1 MLLSGFTIL
10 ACWSVVKPV
19 FGVHPFGGTASENIS
34 GIKIMTWNVHLFDL
48 GEWTR
53 DKNAKMKILN
63 LIKEENPDILCL
75 QEFFMEEGGSGE
87 PYTNIIRQLGYP
99 YFKFSEESKMSK
111 HVMNAKALRGEHIL
125 IGHAVFSK
133 YPLQND
139 IRYPLDSSYYN
150 LLSMDVI
157 VDSARIFN
165 LNVTHLASVR
175 FAENDI
181 NYIESLKEKGTQVE
195 INQKSKSIIYRLRN
209 AFSMRAR
216 QANLIDSI
224 KDETDYPIIIC
235 GDFNDVPGSY
245 VYQKVKG
252 DLQDPFV
259 TKGFG
264 FGRTYRNIMPTLR
277 IDYILF
283 DGEHLQPKTYRSPNV
298 NLSDHRPVIVDF
310 SFK

>member
-1 MLLSGFTIL
+1 
-10 ACWSVVKPV
+10 
-19 FGVHPFGGTASENIS
+19 
-34 GIKIMTWNVHLFDL
+34 
-48 GEWTR
+48 
-53 DKNAKMKILN
+53 
-63 LIKEENPDILCL
+63 
-75 QEFFMEEGGSGE
+75 
-87 PYTNIIRQLGYP
+87 
-99 YFKFSEESKMSK
+99 
-111 HVMNAKALRGEHIL
+111 
-125 IGHAVFSK
+125 GHAVFSK

-259 TKGFG
+259 TK
-264 FGRTYRNIMPTLR
+264 
-277 IDYILF
+277 
-283 DGEHLQPKTYRSPNV
+283 
-298 NLSDHRPVIVDF
+298 
-310 SFK
+310 

>member
-1 MLLSGFTIL
+1 
-10 ACWSVVKPV
+10 
-19 FGVHPFGGTASENIS
+19 
-34 GIKIMTWNVHLFDL
+34 
-48 GEWTR
+48 
-53 DKNAKMKILN
+53 
-63 LIKEENPDILCL
+63 
-75 QEFFMEEGGSGE
+75 
-87 PYTNIIRQLGYP
+87 
-99 YFKFSEESKMSK
+99 MSK
-111 HVMNAKALRGEHIL
+111 RVMNAKALRGEHIL